1 MDKRYHG
8 NYGSRDERRR
18 EQTDQRK
25 ELIEKSKQIDKLPL
39 EEIDK
44 LAEQIAQFS
53 KEKRVTKNQMRNMF
67 DLIRSALTEK
77 PDKENKKKNLLITKP
92 KIAYMVK
99 EPKTRELV
107 DIMMPAL
114 DAVIKSHTD
123 EGYANLKIL
132 NDGILGYFKYYSESG
147 GERE

>member
-1 MDKRYHG
+1 MDKGYHG
-8 NYGSRDERRR
+8 HYGARDDRRK
-18 EQTDQRK
+18 EQTEQRK
-25 ELIEKSKQIDKLPL
+25 SELIEKAKQIDKLSP
-39 EEIDK
+39 EDIDN

-67 DLIRSALTEK
+67 DLIRRALTEK

-107 DIMMPAL
+107 DIMLPAL

-123 EGYANLKIL
+123 AGYANLKIL
-132 NDGILGYFKYYSESG
+132 NDGILGYFKYYESG